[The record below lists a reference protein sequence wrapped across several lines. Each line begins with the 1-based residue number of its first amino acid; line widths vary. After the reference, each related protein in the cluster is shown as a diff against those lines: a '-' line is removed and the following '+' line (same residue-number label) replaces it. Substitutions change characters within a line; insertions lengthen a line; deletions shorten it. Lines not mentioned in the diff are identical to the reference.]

1 MNRGKFITVEGVEG
15 VGKSTNVGFI
25 ATCLRERGL
34 AVIATRE
41 PGGTAVAEQIRD
53 VLLHSAGGS
62 ISDVCELLLMFA
74 ARASHLQ
81 ELIKPALERGDWVVC
96 DRFTDA
102 SYAYQGGGRG
112 LPDEGIAQLES
123 LVQGALRPDLTLLL
137 DTSPEVT
144 AERREARGVTDR
156 FEVEESE
163 FFARV
168 QAKYRQLAAENSQRI
183 KLIDASGSLAEVQRQ
198 LAAEV
203 DLLVNV

>member
-15 VGKSTNVGFI
+15 VGKTTNLGFI
-25 ATCLRERGL
+25 ATYLRERGL

-53 VLLHSAGGS
+53 VLLHSAEGS

-81 ELIKPALERGDWVVC
+81 ALIKPALERGDWVVC

-112 LPDEGIAQLES
+112 LPDDRIAQLES

-137 DTSPEVT
+137 DASMEVT
-144 AERREARGVTDR
+144 AERRQARGITDR
-156 FEVEESE
+156 FEVEEHE

-203 DLLVNV
+203 DLLLNI